1 MTEAMLDLADLSLW
15 EEGFPDHVF
24 AELRSTAPVYH
35 QQLTV
40 AVDDRVGREFWVCTK
55 HAEVSR
61 VHRDHET
68 FTATGGPL
76 IQEVDLFAAY
86 PSIVNLDPPDH
97 TRRRRIIAKA
107 FTPRAVAKLEQGIR
121 TRTHLMAGSLLS
133 AGGGDFV
140 DLAAG
145 LPISVIGDI
154 VGIPEDDRPR
164 VFALVTQVLK
174 LAGAGVS
181 TPQGDDLVPFLELF
195 QYASELTGQKRD
207 NPV

>member
-61 VHRDHET
+61 VHRDYET

-76 IQEVDLFAAY
+76 IQEVDLFAA
-86 PSIVNLDPPDH
+86 SRRSSTS
-97 TRRRRIIAKA
+97 TRLTTPGGAGSSRRPL
-107 FTPRAVAKLEQGIR
+107 PRARWPSSSRAFE
-121 TRTHLMAGSLLS
+121 HA
-133 AGGGDFV
+133 
-140 DLAAG
+140 
-145 LPISVIGDI
+145 PISW
-154 VGIPEDDRPR
+154 PAPC
-164 VFALVTQVLK
+164 
-174 LAGAGVS
+174 
-181 TPQGDDLVPFLELF
+181 
-195 QYASELTGQKRD
+195 
-207 NPV
+207 